1 MNDPEFGLSV
11 KSFPVNRSS
20 YAVLSLF
27 LVENF
32 QMSTSELEF
41 AENTLVVE
49 DNQTFFKSQ
58 NTVTDPGFGLS
69 VKIRPRMRSSYVI
82 LSLFRVENM
91 KKSTSK
97 PGLAE
102 KHCFW

>member
-1 MNDPEFGLSV
+1 MNDPGFGLSV
-11 KSFPVNRSS
+11 KSFPVKRSS

-49 DNQTFFKSQ
+49 DF
-58 NTVTDPGFGLS
+58 DLLYLLDGPFG
-69 VKIRPRMRSSYVI
+69 
-82 LSLFRVENM
+82 FRVLRA
-91 KKSTSK
+91 KTQLLTPDSDS
-97 PGLAE
+97 A
-102 KHCFW
+102 